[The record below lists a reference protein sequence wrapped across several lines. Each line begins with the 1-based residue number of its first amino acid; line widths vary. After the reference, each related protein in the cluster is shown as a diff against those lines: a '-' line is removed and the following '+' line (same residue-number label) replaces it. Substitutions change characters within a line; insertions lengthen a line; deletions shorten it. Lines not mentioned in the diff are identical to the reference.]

1 MIKNLNMMSPVDFGS
16 MGVAGRREFIKRYM
30 KAHFLGKSF
39 NCPVLGRDVKV
50 SADSIKETANHA
62 SKSTLSTIAAIN
74 LPAVIREAEWAY
86 ASQPKAGVQTKRF
99 HATKVHVLFTQMSDQ
114 DVAKLTLVEKGDK
127 YFVEYCVTAQKSI
140 AAKLCSLAWVKV
152 ADEAALIAKQGKR

>member
-1 MIKNLNMMSPVDFGS
+1 MIKNLNIMSPVDFGS

-39 NCPVLGRDVKV
+39 PCPVLGRDVKV
-50 SADSIKETANHA
+50 SADSIRETSAHA
-62 SKSTLSTIAAIN
+62 CKSTLSTIAAIN
-74 LPAVIREAEWAY
+74 LPAIIGEAEWAY
-86 ASQPKAGVQTKRF
+86 ASQPKSGTQTKQF

-127 YFVEYCVTAQKSI
+127 YFLEYCVTAQKSI
-140 AAKLCSLAWVKV
+140 AAKLCSMAWVKV
-152 ADEAALIAKQGKR
+152 ADEAALIAKQGKG